1 MRNREGAELEIKEK
15 VGTLVRNEL
24 KSLLEVGKHISE
36 AYQRPLWVKNP
47 RVCGEISWQTAKV
60 RHGAK

>member
-24 KSLLEVGKHISE
+24 KSLLEVGKHISK
-36 AYQRPLWVKNP
+36 AYQRPL
-47 RVCGEISWQTAKV
+47 
-60 RHGAK
+60 

>member
-24 KSLLEVGKHISE
+24 KSLLEVGQHISE
-36 AYQRPLWVKNP
+36 AYQRPL
-47 RVCGEISWQTAKV
+47 
-60 RHGAK
+60 